1 MFLILIYRN
10 IWSLSKNVQE
20 NPINDVQKKYC
31 WFLLGA
37 NEECVEFT
45 LKNKKLKLENKRIKS
60 VKITQIMLQAT
71 TSSGKSA
78 TLIRPTQPSP
88 KKNSVFLHAFR
99 LWAIIA
105 LTLYLVI
112 VIVISAMFI
121 CFGQN

>member
-1 MFLILIYRN
+1 MYVFNIYRN
-10 IWSLSKNVQE
+10 MWNLSKNVQE
-20 NPINDVQKKYC
+20 NHINDVKKKYC

-60 VKITQIMLQAT
+60 VKITQIMQQAT
-71 TSSGKSA
+71 TSSWKSA
-78 TLIRPTQPSP
+78 TIIRQTQQSP

-99 LWAIIA
+99 LWTIIA
-105 LTLYLVI
+105 LTLYLVM

>member
-1 MFLILIYRN
+1 MYVFNIYRN

>member
-1 MFLILIYRN
+1 MYVFNIYRDMWN
-10 IWSLSKNVQE
+10 LSKNVQE
-20 NPINDVQKKYC
+20 NHINDVKKKYC

-45 LKNKKLKLENKRIKS
+45 LKNKKLKLENKRVKS

-99 LWAIIA
+99 LWTIIA
-105 LTLYLVI
+105 LALYLVI
-112 VIVISAMFI
+112 VIVMSAMFI